1 MVVPACSPPATTG
14 SYHVHLLALDA
25 ESWRSKSN
33 LTLFPSGATSQETH
47 LVLLLEAEGPGKEDG
62 GADEAE
68 TEGDG
73 AARWIFLVNCARES
87 RPERRTYYPNN
98 INHWI

>member
-1 MVVPACSPPATTG
+1 VVVPACSPPATTG

-33 LTLFPSGATSQETH
+33 LTLFPSGATSQEH

-68 TEGDG
+68 TER
-73 AARWIFLVNCARES
+73 ATARRGGFF
-87 RPERRTYYPNN
+87 
-98 INHWI
+98 

>member
-1 MVVPACSPPATTG
+1 MVVEKAVA
-14 SYHVHLLALDA
+14 HQHALLRRQPDHIMCTYLDA
-25 ESWRSKSN
+25 ESSRSKSN

-68 TEGDG
+68 TER
-73 AARWIFLVNCARES
+73 ATARRGGFF
-87 RPERRTYYPNN
+87 
-98 INHWI
+98 